1 MLVANLERNVVF
13 QSLVGTV
20 IPKPS
25 VGVFLLDSEQHFS
38 AHDPAIS
45 PLSPSLWI
53 VSVAAFEACI
63 PSISAGPGSRPVLG
77 YGSGLCLPTNE
88 AEDHLY
94 S

>member
-13 QSLVGTV
+13 QSLAGTV

-25 VGVFLLDSEQHFS
+25 VGVFLLDSEQHFCV
-38 AHDPAIS
+38 HDPAVS
-45 PLSPSLWI
+45 LLFPSLWT

-77 YGSGLCLPTNE
+77 YGSGLCVPTNE